1 MGGSCHCLILISPF
15 SFPPPLVLFIPKSIS
30 FPLMYFN
37 NFKQVFKEIQNIETL
52 CIMNALERKNKQTCE
67 EFQILNRNPNVLGIS
82 VGLPRVNTYTQPASK
97 CKYSEYK

>member
-1 MGGSCHCLILISPF
+1 MGGSCHCLIVISPF
-15 SFPPPLVLFIPKSIS
+15 SFPPPLVLFILKSIS

-67 EFQILNRNPNVLGIS
+67 EFQILNRNPNVLGIYICG
-82 VGLPRVNTYTQPASK
+82 VTKG
-97 CKYSEYK
+97 KYIYPTSF